1 MAYKGRYIVENTK
14 KYAGDPSNV
23 VYRSLWEL
31 HCFKYCDSNPKVKKW
46 SSEEI
51 VVPYWYDIDKKYHRY
66 YPDLKIVFEDKTIL
80 VEIKPAKET
89 TPPTKQGKNKK
100 RYIGEAT
107 TYVKNMNKWQAANA
121 FCKDRKWEFQ
131 IWTEDT
137 LQSMGI
143 MAKPLKKVPGKLKP
157 LKPYRKPKKKL

>member
-31 HCFKYCDSNPKVKKW
+31 HCFKYCDSNPNVKKW